1 MSPAPSLH
9 PSWTLALGQ
18 PDLGSNPAS
27 VRHCSSPSFC
37 PCANE
42 KGHSVE
48 ARGRE
53 CVRAGAKCKAPF
65 RPAQG
70 QARRAPSPPLS
81 SPSCASGKPACHSSH
96 ASVPRPRCLLRGPRA
111 PAGGARL
118 PKASERGAGGGLP
131 LHPPGKEKGKFGLQ
145 PPDPAFMTFC
155 MLPPASFSD
164 LNSQ

>member
-1 MSPAPSLH
+1 MEGVSPAPSLH

-42 KGHSVE
+42 KGHSAE

-96 ASVPRPRCLLRGPRA
+96 ASVPRPRCLLRA
-111 PAGGARL
+111 L
-118 PKASERGAGGGLP
+118 GLP
-131 LHPPGKEKGKFGLQ
+131 RGVPGCPRQVSEGQEDGCLSTRQ
-145 PPDPAFMTFC
+145 ARRRG
-155 MLPPASFSD
+155 
-164 LNSQ
+164 NSACSPQTQRS